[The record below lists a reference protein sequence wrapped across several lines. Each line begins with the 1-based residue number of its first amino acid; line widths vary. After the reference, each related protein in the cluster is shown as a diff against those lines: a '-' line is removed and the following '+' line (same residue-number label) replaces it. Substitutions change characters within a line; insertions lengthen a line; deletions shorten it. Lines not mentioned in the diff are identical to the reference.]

1 MIDFEGELKKIL
13 NEDPLGILKNRTS
26 QPITADQRL
35 TDSFEEINRFI
46 DANGKEPIESTDI
59 TERKLFSRLK
69 QLRKD
74 FDKASTLKD
83 LDRHNLLVDV
93 KEIKSVDDI
102 LENDVLGLLDD
113 GPENIFNLKNI
124 PTEKIKTDFVAR
136 RKPCKNFKDY
146 EDKFKEIQKDIK
158 EGNRKL
164 IIHKEH
170 HLKEGRYFVLDGI
183 LLFLE
188 KIEDPVIKEFNDKSQ
203 GKRKRLDPRIRCIFE
218 NGMESNM
225 YLRSLGK
232 ELYNNGSTVIQS
244 NEEAVIEFNKGFS
257 TITDQDKETGNIY
270 ILSSLS
276 EKPEIQSIKNLY
288 KIGYS
293 TTSVEKRTENAENE
307 TTFLMAPVK
316 IVSSYKTFNLNP
328 QKFEDVIHQF
338 FSERCLDIKIA
349 DKDGNYKKPKEWYI
363 APIKVIEQ
371 VIELIINREI
381 QNYKFDHL
389 SDKIVPIQRYKDDV

>member
-13 NEDPLGILKNRTS
+13 NEDPLGILKNRIV
-26 QPITADQRL
+26 QPITVDQRL
-35 TDSFEEINRFI
+35 KKSFEEINKFI
-46 DANGKEPIESTDI
+46 DDKGNEPTESTDI
-59 TERKLFSRLK
+59 AERKLFSRLK

-74 FDKASTLKD
+74 FDKASTLRD

-389 SDKIVPIQRYKDDV
+389 KDTIIPVESK

>member
-1 MIDFEGELKKIL
+1 MIDFENELKKIL
-13 NEDPLGILKNRTS
+13 NEDPLGILKNRTV
-26 QPITADQRL
+26 QPITTDQRL
-35 TDSFEEINRFI
+35 KDSFEEINKFI
-46 DANGKEPIESTDI
+46 DENGREPTESTDI

-83 LDRHNLLVDV
+83 LDRHNLLANVR
-93 KEIKSVDDI
+93 EIKSVDDI
-102 LENDVLGLLDD
+102 LDNDVLGLLDD
-113 GPENIFNLKNI
+113 GPDNIFNLKNI
-124 PTEKIKTDFVAR
+124 PPQRIKTDFVAR

-158 EGNRKL
+158 EGKRKL

-188 KIEDPVIKEFNDKSQ
+188 KIDDPIVKEFNDKTQ
-203 GKRKRLDPRIRCIFE
+203 GKRKRVDPRIRCIFE

-244 NEEAVIEFNKGFS
+244 NEEAFKEFNEGFAS
-257 TITDQDKETGNIY
+257 ITDEDKATGNIY
-270 ILSSLS
+270 VLSSLS
-276 EKPEIQSIKNLY
+276 EKPEIKSIKNLY
-288 KIGYS
+288 KIGYC
-293 TTSVEKRTENAENE
+293 TTSIEKRTENAENE

-316 IVSSYKTFNLNP
+316 TVSSYKTYNLNP

-389 SDKIVPIQRYKDDV
+389 SDKIVPIS

>member
-35 TDSFEEINRFI
+35 IDSFEEINRFI

-93 KEIKSVDDI
+93 KEIKNVDDI

-113 GPENIFNLKNI
+113 GPDNIFNLKNI

-136 RKPCKNFKDY
+136 RKPCKNFKNY

-158 EGNRKL
+158 EGKRKL

-188 KIEDPVIKEFNDKSQ
+188 KIDDPIIKEFNDKTQ
-203 GKRKRLDPRIRCIFE
+203 GKRKRFDPRIRCIFE

-389 SDKIVPIQRYKDDV
+389 SDKIVPIS

>member
-1 MIDFEGELKKIL
+1 MIDFESELKKIL
-13 NEDPLGILKNRTS
+13 SEDPLGILKNRTV
-26 QPITADQRL
+26 QPITTDQRL
-35 TDSFEEINRFI
+35 KDSFEEINKFI
-46 DANGKEPIESTDI
+46 DENGREPTESTDI

-69 QLRKD
+69 QLKKD

-83 LDRHNLLVDV
+83 HDRHNLLDNVR
-93 KEIKSVDDI
+93 EIKSVDDI

-113 GPENIFNLKNI
+113 GPDNIFNLKNI
-124 PTEKIKTDFVAR
+124 PKKKDKTDFVAR
-136 RKPCKNFKDY
+136 RKPCKNFKHY
-146 EDKFKEIQKDIK
+146 EAQFKAIQKEIK
-158 EGNRKL
+158 EGKRKL

-188 KIEDPVIKEFNDKSQ
+188 KINDPIIKEFNDKTQ

-244 NEEAVIEFNKGFS
+244 NEEAFKEFNEGFS
-257 TITDQDKETGNIY
+257 PITDEDKATGNIY
-270 ILSSLS
+270 VLSSLS
-276 EKPEIQSIKNLY
+276 KKPEIQSIKDLY
-288 KIGYS
+288 KIGFS
-293 TTSVEKRTENAENE
+293 TTSVEERIENAENE
-307 TTFLMAPVK
+307 TTFLMAPVR

-328 QKFEDVIHQF
+328 QKFEDLIHQVF
-338 FSERCLDIKIA
+338 AIRRLDIKVA
-349 DKDGNYKKPKEWYI
+349 DKEGNLKQPKEWYI
-363 APIKVIEQ
+363 VPIRVIEQ
-371 VIELIINREI
+371 AIELIINKQI

-389 SDKIVPIQRYKDDV
+389 QNKIVKT

>member
-35 TDSFEEINRFI
+35 IDSFEEINRFI

-93 KEIKSVDDI
+93 KEIKNIDDI

-113 GPENIFNLKNI
+113 GPDNIFNLKNI

-136 RKPCKNFKDY
+136 RKPCKNFKEY
-146 EDKFKEIQKDIK
+146 EDKFKEIQRDIK
-158 EGNRKL
+158 EGKRKL

-188 KIEDPVIKEFNDKSQ
+188 KIDDPIIKEFNDKTQ
-203 GKRKRLDPRIRCIFE
+203 GKRKRFDPRIRCIFE

-276 EKPEIQSIKNLY
+276 EKPEIKSIKNLY

-389 SDKIVPIQRYKDDV
+389 SDKIVPIS

>member
-13 NEDPLGILKNRTS
+13 NEDPLGVLKNRTV
-26 QPITADQRL
+26 QPITTDQRL
-35 TDSFEEINRFI
+35 KDSFEEINKFI
-46 DANGKEPIESTDI
+46 DDKGREPTESKDI

-74 FDKASTLKD
+74 FDKSSALKY
-83 LDRHNLLVDV
+83 LDRHNLLANVR
-93 KEIKSVDDI
+93 EIKSVDDI

-113 GPENIFNLKNI
+113 GPDNIFDLKNI
-124 PTEKIKTDFVAR
+124 PKEKNKTDFVAR

-146 EDKFKEIQKDIK
+146 DDKFKAIQKELS
-158 EGNRKL
+158 EGKRKL
-164 IIHKEH
+164 IHYKES
-170 HLKEGRYFVLDGI
+170 HLKEDRYYVLDGI
-183 LLFLE
+183 LVYLE
-188 KIEDPVIKEFNDKSQ
+188 KIEKENIKVFEGKTGDK
-203 GKRKRLDPRIRCIFE
+203 RNDPRTRCIFE
-218 NGMESNM
+218 NGLESNM

-232 ELYNNGSTVIQS
+232 ELHTNGSTVIHT
-244 NEEAVIEFNKGFS
+244 NEEAFKEFNEGFAS
-257 TITDQDKETGNIY
+257 ITDEDKATGNIY
-270 ILSSLS
+270 VLSSLS
-276 EKPEIQSIKNLY
+276 EKPEIKSIKNLY
-288 KIGYS
+288 KIGYC
-293 TTSVEKRTENAENE
+293 TTSVEKRTENAENV

-316 IVSSYKTFNLNP
+316 IVSSYKTYNLNP

-349 DKDGNYKKPKEWYI
+349 DKDGNFKKPKEWYI

-389 SDKIVPIQRYKDDV
+389 QNKIIKC

>member
-1 MIDFEGELKKIL
+1 MIDFESELKKIL
-13 NEDPLGILKNRTS
+13 NEDPLGILKNRTV
-26 QPITADQRL
+26 QPITTDQRL
-35 TDSFEEINRFI
+35 KDSFEEINKFI
-46 DANGKEPIESTDI
+46 DENGGEPTESTDI

-74 FDKASTLKD
+74 FDKASALKD
-83 LDRHNLLVDV
+83 LDRHNLLANVR
-93 KEIKSVDDI
+93 EIKSVDDI

-113 GPENIFNLKNI
+113 GPDNIFDLKNI
-124 PTEKIKTDFVAR
+124 PKDKNKTDFVAR

-146 EDKFKEIQKDIK
+146 EGKFKAIQKDLA
-158 EGNRKL
+158 EGKRKL
-164 IIHKEH
+164 IHYKES
-170 HLKEGRYFVLDGI
+170 HLKEDRYYVLDGI
-183 LLFLE
+183 LVYLE
-188 KIEDPVIKEFNDKSQ
+188 KIEDIKIREFNDKTQ
-203 GKRKRLDPRIRCIFE
+203 GTRKRLDSRIRCIFE
-218 NGMESNM
+218 NGLESNM

-232 ELYNNGSTVIQS
+232 ELYNNGSTVIHT
-244 NEEAVIEFNKGFS
+244 NEEAFKEFNEGFTS
-257 TITDQDKETGNIY
+257 ITNEDKATGNIY
-270 ILSSLS
+270 VLSSLS
-276 EKPEIQSIKNLY
+276 EKPEIKSINNLY
-288 KIGYS
+288 KIGYC

-316 IVSSYKTFNLNP
+316 TVSSYKTYNLNP

>member
-1 MIDFEGELKKIL
+1 MIDFESELKKIL
-13 NEDPLGILKNRTS
+13 SEDPLGILKNRTT
-26 QPITADQRL
+26 QPITTDQRL
-35 TDSFEEINRFI
+35 KDSFEEINNFI
-46 DANGKEPIESTDI
+46 DENNREPTESTDI

-74 FDKASTLKD
+74 FDKASTLQD
-83 LDRHNLLVDV
+83 YDRHNLLSDV
-93 KEIKSVDDI
+93 REIKSVDDI
-102 LENDVLGLLDD
+102 MENDVLGLLDD
-113 GPENIFNLKNI
+113 GPDNIFNLKNI
-124 PTEKIKTDFVAR
+124 PKKKDKTDFVAR

-146 EDKFKEIQKDIK
+146 EDKFKEVQKEIK
-158 EGNRKL
+158 EGKRKL

-170 HLKEGRYFVLDGI
+170 HLKDGRYFVLDGI

-188 KIEDPVIKEFNDKSQ
+188 KIEDPVIKQFNDKTQ

-232 ELYNNGSTVIQS
+232 ELYNNGSTVIQT
-244 NEEAVIEFNKGFS
+244 NEEAFKEFNEGFS
-257 TITDQDKETGNIY
+257 PITDEDKATGNIY
-270 ILSSLS
+270 VLSSLS
-276 EKPEIQSIKNLY
+276 KKPEIQSIKDLY

-293 TTSVEKRTENAENE
+293 TTSVEERIENAENE

-328 QKFEDVIHQF
+328 QKFEDLIHQV
-338 FSERCLDIKIA
+338 FSIRRLDIKVA
-349 DKDGNYKKPKEWYI
+349 DKEGNLKQPKEWYI
-363 APIKVIEQ
+363 VPIRVIEQ
-371 VIELIINREI
+371 VIELIINKQI

-389 SDKIVPIQRYKDDV
+389 QNKIVKT